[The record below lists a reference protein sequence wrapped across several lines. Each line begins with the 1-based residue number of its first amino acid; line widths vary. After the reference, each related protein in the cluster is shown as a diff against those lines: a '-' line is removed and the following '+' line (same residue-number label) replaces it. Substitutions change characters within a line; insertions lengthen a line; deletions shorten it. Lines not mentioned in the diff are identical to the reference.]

1 MHGRLHLILECQFIN
16 KMKKQIA
23 LNTFYTLGIVISV
36 IGLKWA
42 FQNANYPV
50 VALLIATGLFFIY
63 LKIKIVKEV
72 RAGIKEK
79 QNIMN
84 NSSPVKE
91 ETN

>member
-1 MHGRLHLILECQFIN
+1 
-16 KMKKQIA
+16 MKKNII
-23 LNTFYTLGIVISV
+23 LNAFYTLGIVISV

-50 VALLIATGLFFIY
+50 VGLLIVTGLFFIY
-63 LKIKIVKEV
+63 LKINIVKEV

-79 QNIMN
+79 E
-84 NSSPVKE
+84 NSLKSSVKD